1 MSPSGGYLDFFGRGG
16 YGNTM
21 PELGDSVFTS
31 CVHLFTIKSVKGA
44 FARLAKL
51 DTSLTN

>member
-1 MSPSGGYLDFFGRGG
+1 
-16 YGNTM
+16 M
-21 PELGDSVFTS
+21 PIFEFYVFTS

-51 DTSLTN
+51 DTSLIN

>member
-1 MSPSGGYLDFFGRGG
+1 MFLWLSRGVRE
-16 YGNTM
+16 TM
-21 PELGDSVFTS
+21 PKFEFSVFTS

-51 DTSLTN
+51 DISLTN